1 MIKNQITFILI
12 IIALLSC
19 DSGNHTRTYH
29 LPKAKNKRF
38 IQPAVENKK
47 ELSRF
52 KWEKP
57 DLWIWLGG
65 TVVFFAV
72 VYITYRESIRK
83 KKTEEKISYIR
94 PGIDS

>member
-1 MIKNQITFILI
+1 MPFQYLKLLWASIIGYFI
-12 IIALLSC
+12 
-19 DSGNHTRTYH
+19 
-29 LPKAKNKRF
+29 F
-38 IQPAVENKK
+38 
-47 ELSRF
+47 F
-52 KWEKP
+52 EKP